1 MTGTVFARVRNLLIR
16 GLAVVA
22 VVLTYALGSIGTQVL
37 SVAGISGLAVTKRT
51 AVEVGDLEPAESIAG
66 ADALLEVRAGWFVLA
81 GSGAGRSNRQIVAL
95 SS

>member
-1 MTGTVFARVRNLLIR
+1 MRP
-16 GLAVVA
+16 VVSNPT
-22 VVLTYALGSIGTQVL
+22 LHHRSL
-37 SVAGISGLAVTKRT
+37 SGLAVTKRT